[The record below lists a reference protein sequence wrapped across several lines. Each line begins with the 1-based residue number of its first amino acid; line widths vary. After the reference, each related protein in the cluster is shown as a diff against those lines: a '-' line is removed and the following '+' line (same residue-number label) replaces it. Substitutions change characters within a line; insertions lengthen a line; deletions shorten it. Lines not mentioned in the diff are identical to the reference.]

1 MTRRGRLVIAAAA
14 LATCV
19 CLSVVPMQIGALAA
33 VVWFGAVLVAVILAG
48 ALASALDR
56 HDQRAMYSDVLREAR
71 RALRSH

>member
-1 MTRRGRLVIAAAA
+1 MTRRGRLVLSAAA

-33 VVWFGAVLVAVILAG
+33 LVWLGAVALAVLLAG

-56 HDQRAMYSDVLREAR
+56 HDHRAMYSQVLREAR
-71 RALRSH
+71 KALR

>member
-1 MTRRGRLVIAAAA
+1 MIAAAA

-33 VVWFGAVLVAVILAG
+33 VVWFGAVFVAVILAG